1 MESASSSRTSA
12 VRRALLIVLLL
23 NVLVVIVKVAVG
35 VRTGALTVLGAALE
49 SSLDVLNNLIGMAL
63 VTVAARAPDDEHPY
77 GHDKFE
83 TLGALAIVGFLSISC
98 FELLREGVTQ
108 LLDQQRPSAA
118 SNIDIVLLVVTM
130 AVNVFVV
137 QYERNRGRALQSV
150 FLLADAS
157 HTRGDIYV
165 TGLALAS
172 LGLTR
177 VGLGVLDPALAL
189 VVALMIA
196 HSGYQVLKDSIPVL
210 VDQRGVEATRLQL
223 LIQTI
228 PEVIDIR
235 RIRSRSTPSGLLFAE
250 VTIGV
255 AAHTTVAEAHAVAD
269 AVEARIGEHLGASE
283 VTVHVEPVQPA

>member
-118 SNIDIVLLVVTM
+118 SNIDIALLVVTM

-235 RIRSRSTPSGLLFAE
+235 RIRSRSTPSGCCL
-250 VTIGV
+250 
-255 AAHTTVAEAHAVAD
+255 
-269 AVEARIGEHLGASE
+269 
-283 VTVHVEPVQPA
+283 PK